1 MRNSFLL
8 STSTYVT
15 AQVNVLNWRKYVRCA
30 EHVRLMESSTC
41 LKAMK
46 SGLAVVLPT
55 EIFALSHLEN
65 SSSSSR
71 ECSLLNEM
79 T

>member
-8 STSTYVT
+8 STSFVT
-15 AQVNVLNWRKYVRCA
+15 VQVNVLNWRQYVRCA
-30 EHVRLMESSTC
+30 EHVRLIESSTC

-55 EIFALSHLEN
+55 EIFPLFT
-65 SSSSSR
+65 SR
-71 ECSLLNEM
+71 ELEQLF